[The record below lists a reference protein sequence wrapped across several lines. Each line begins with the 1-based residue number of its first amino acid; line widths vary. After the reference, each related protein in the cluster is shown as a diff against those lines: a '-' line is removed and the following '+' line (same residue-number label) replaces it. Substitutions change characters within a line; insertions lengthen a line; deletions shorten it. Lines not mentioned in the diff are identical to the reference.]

1 MHKTCAATPAGLGSS
16 RSRWRAR
23 SCEHADRLQTPAAA
37 AQQADGHR
45 HFRCDRPLRNS
56 RVLLRSLT
64 SC

>member
-1 MHKTCAATPAGLGSS
+1 MHKICVATPAGLGSS
-16 RSRWRAR
+16 RSRLRA
-23 SCEHADRLQTPAAA
+23 SGCEHADRLQVAASA

-45 HFRCDRPLRNS
+45 HFRCDRSLRNS